1 MIGRVT
7 ETLSKVKDSLGS
19 NERHAL
25 PGVIGD
31 DLLHEIEDEHPV
43 QGQRYYRVKGVTP

>member
-31 DLLHEIEDEHPV
+31 DLLRFGNCHSV
-43 QGQRYYRVKGVTP
+43 CSFASLSRQLRW